1 MFWFVV
7 GNSFSIKNIQANK
20 AGQKTVG
27 CFHFVQHFSQQ
38 FKAAYCGVITTRS
51 MVMNL
56 KVRSAIN
63 DAKEYSIWILSAIAI
78 IVVFKVALSPE
89 PFDFFVFIERFIIV
103 AAVIVPTVYILLFLG
118 FYFGLINKNNDSE

>member
-1 MFWFVV
+1 
-7 GNSFSIKNIQANK
+7 
-20 AGQKTVG
+20 
-27 CFHFVQHFSQQ
+27 
-38 FKAAYCGVITTRS
+38 